1 MAPASWPAALEQSGS
16 QIRTSPRPEPCC
28 EGQGLERKTAAPP
41 VLSEEARGDLL
52 MAHKQFSE
60 AAAAYQEALRKDPRN
75 AVLLNKIGIAYHQ
88 MLRFGEAKK
97 YYERAL
103 KADKNYAYALNNLGT
118 IEYNHKKYRKAVRY
132 YQRALKI
139 QSDVPS
145 VLSNLG
151 YAYFAEKK
159 YEDALS
165 SFQRALEFDPQV
177 FENKSLYGSVVQ
189 DRSVADRALFY
200 FFLAK
205 SFASRSDAEQCAHY
219 LRKARDEGYK
229 DLAAV
234 AADPAFASVLQDPRV
249 QEVLQPSRPE
259 RATNPPGA

>member
-1 MAPASWPAALEQSGS
+1 MALEQSGS
-16 QIRTSPRPEPCC
+16 QTQTSPRPEPCC
-28 EGQGLERKTAAPP
+28 QDQASEGKTAALP
-41 VLSEEARGDLL
+41 VLSEETHGDLL
-52 MAHKQFSE
+52 MAHKQYSE
-60 AAAAYQEALRKDPRN
+60 AATAYQEALRKDPRN

-88 MLRFGEAKK
+88 MLRLREAKK

-103 KADKNYAYALNNLGT
+103 RADKNYAYALNNLGA
-118 IEYNHKKYRKAVRY
+118 IEYNRKKYRKAVRY
-132 YQRALKI
+132 YQRALNI
-139 QSDVPS
+139 QPDVPS

-165 SFQRALEFDPQV
+165 SFQRALELDPQV
-177 FENKSLYGSVVQ
+177 FEHKSLYGSVVQ

-205 SFASRSDAEQCAHY
+205 SFAARSDAERCAHY

-229 DLAAV
+229 NLAAV
-234 AADPAFASVLQDPRV
+234 ASDPAFASVLQDPRV
-249 QEVLQPSRPE
+249 QEVLQPSTPG